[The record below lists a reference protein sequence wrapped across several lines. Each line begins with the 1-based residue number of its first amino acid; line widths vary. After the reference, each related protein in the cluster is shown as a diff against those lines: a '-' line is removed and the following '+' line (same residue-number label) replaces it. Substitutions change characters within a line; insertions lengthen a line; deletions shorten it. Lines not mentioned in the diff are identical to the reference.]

1 MNRPGA
7 LFPRQTRQTRARAEP
22 IFLSTCVS
30 RFFLVVIPP
39 ELPLRNKCIFHR
51 NGGIS
56 EGIRSGAAS
65 RVADIRARPFRFA
78 TRLRSRTLS
87 GGAKLDNRHAPGA
100 QGTHRLSTHPPPRER
115 ECWG

>member
-22 IFLSTCVS
+22 IFLITCVS

-65 RVADIRARPFRFA
+65 RVADSRARPFRLA

-87 GGAKLDNRHAPGA
+87 GRAALDKPDTPAAHGNH
-100 QGTHRLSTHPPPRER
+100 
-115 ECWG
+115 